1 MKPEQ
6 KEIWFVAGSTLEAA
20 KVNPHLSRFRRKGI
34 EVLFLTDP
42 VDEFALEALMEYKEH
57 SFKSV
62 ELADAAA
69 LDAFPDVEGAEPKPE
84 PLSEEKKPELDALV
98 AAVKEILGDQV
109 KDVRVT
115 ERPIDAPACLV
126 SADGVSSSM
135 EKLMRVMQKSDGIP
149 QKIFEL
155 NPDHSLVRALMGIC
169 AADASDP
176 MLKDMVNS
184 LFDSTLLL
192 DGYMNDPFAMAE
204 RSMRLLKQA
213 AGWYSDL
220 RK

>member
-1 MKPEQ
+1 
-6 KEIWFVAGSTLEAA
+6 
-20 KVNPHLSRFRRKGI
+20 
-34 EVLFLTDP
+34 
-42 VDEFALEALMEYKEH
+42 
-57 SFKSV
+57 
-62 ELADAAA
+62 
-69 LDAFPDVEGAEPKPE
+69 
-84 PLSEEKKPELDALV
+84 
-98 AAVKEILGDQV
+98 VKEILGDQV